1 MYEHDQKFQSELIGT
16 LECWIFNQLNI
27 AETARQLFIHRNS
40 LLYRIDKIQ
49 RILLLDL
56 KDSDEL
62 LKIQL
67 ALKIYHM
74 LYQKD

>member
-1 MYEHDQKFQSELIGT
+1 M
-16 LECWIFNQLNI
+16 FNQLNI
-27 AETARQLFIHRNS
+27 TETARQLYIHRNS
-40 LLYRIDKIQ
+40 LLYRIKKVQ

-62 LKIQL
+62 LKIQF

-74 LYQKD
+74 LYQKDYTH

>member
-1 MYEHDQKFQSELIGT
+1 
-16 LECWIFNQLNI
+16 
-27 AETARQLFIHRNS
+27 ARQLFIHRNS